1 MNKFKRFV
9 TAIFAIAIGF
19 GIGFVGWGYS
29 TFPTEFGDVYVSGNL
44 QIHFIELGS
53 EKSGD
58 CTLIKVGNTEVLID
72 AGSEKD
78 TLDDIDN
85 YLGDSLP
92 QELKTKNAIL
102 RTVLKIYSN
111 KEER

>member
-1 MNKFKRFV
+1 MNKFKKFV
-9 TAIFAIAIGF
+9 TAIFALIIGF

-58 CTLIKVGNTEVLID
+58 CTLIQVGNTEVLID
-72 AGSEKD
+72 AGSEYDTFDDETDTKD
-78 TLDDIDN
+78 MTVKSVEFMSI
-85 YLGDSLP
+85 GDATSI
-92 QELKTKNAIL
+92 E
-102 RTVLKIYSN
+102 
-111 KEER
+111 